1 MLKKSNLF
9 LLVFCSISIVLTTTI
24 ELNDRTNINYETS
37 SDNVLNVQFQLGDI
51 EIEQIQRNN
60 EDFISISLENSHFLN
75 IPGLPKLPQFN
86 QLIEIPYEATPQIEL
101 INTEEEVY
109 DLDDFDIDAEEGIT
123 QRKAGKKNT
132 IAKKEEKGVSRW
144 WEEGR

>member
-9 LLVFCSISIVLTTTI
+9 LLVLCSISITLTATI

-51 EIEQIQRNN
+51 EIEEIQRNN
-60 EDFISISLENSHFLN
+60 EDFISISLENAHFLN

-86 QLIEIPYEATPQIEL
+86 QLIEIPYEATPQIQL

-109 DLDDFDIDAEEGIT
+109 DLDDFDM
-123 QRKAGKKNT
+123 
-132 IAKKEEKGVSRW
+132 KEKLFLLSLRFQKVPILMILSL
-144 WEEGR
+144 

>member
-9 LLVFCSISIVLTTTI
+9 LLVFCSISIVLTTMI

-51 EIEQIQRNN
+51 EIEEIQRNN

-75 IPGLPKLPQFN
+75 IPGQHLL
-86 QLIEIPYEATPQIEL
+86 
-101 INTEEEVY
+101 
-109 DLDDFDIDAEEGIT
+109 
-123 QRKAGKKNT
+123 
-132 IAKKEEKGVSRW
+132 
-144 WEEGR
+144 

>member
-51 EIEQIQRNN
+51 EIEEIQRNN
-60 EDFISISLENSHFLN
+60 EDFISISLENAHFLN
-75 IPGLPKLPQFN
+75 IPGLQN
-86 QLIEIPYEATPQIEL
+86 CHNL
-101 INTEEEVY
+101 IN
-109 DLDDFDIDAEEGIT
+109 
-123 QRKAGKKNT
+123 
-132 IAKKEEKGVSRW
+132 
-144 WEEGR
+144 